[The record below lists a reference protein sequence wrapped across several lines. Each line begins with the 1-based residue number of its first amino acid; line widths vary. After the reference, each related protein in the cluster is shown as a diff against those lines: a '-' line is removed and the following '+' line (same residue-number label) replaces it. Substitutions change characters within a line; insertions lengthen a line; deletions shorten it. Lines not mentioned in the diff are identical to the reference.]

1 GKKRK
6 QRKKWKKPEKK
17 KVEIETKET
26 PAPQPTLA
34 ESQIQM
40 AAAFGQMTESNRKLM
55 EKVDREK
62 SERQILSA
70 MMSETLA
77 EMRALRSQQDTT
89 SRQTEQLQESQTA
102 IISAA
107 MENSENEDKSV
118 IPVTPMETH
127 IEIDQKPANTKRSLF
142 QKIFF

>member
-1 GKKRK
+1 M
-6 QRKKWKKPEKK
+6 PEIQ

-26 PAPQPTLA
+26 PAPQPPLA
-34 ESQIQM
+34 ESQSEM
-40 AAAFGQMTESNRKLM
+40 AAACGQRTESNRQLM
-55 EKVDREK
+55 EKVDTEK
-62 SERQILSA
+62 AERQTLSA

-89 SRQTEQLQESQTA
+89 SRQTEKLQESQKA

>member
-1 GKKRK
+1 MSEI
-6 QRKKWKKPEKK
+6 Q

-40 AAAFGQMTESNRKLM
+40 AAAFGQMTESNRQLM
-55 EKVDREK
+55 SEVQAEK
-62 SERQILSA
+62 SERQSLSA
-70 MMSETLA
+70 MMSEALA
-77 EMRALRSQQDTT
+77 EIRTLKSQTDTT

-102 IISAA
+102 IISTIADA
-107 MENSENEDKSV
+107 SENEDKSV
-118 IPVTPMETH
+118 LPVTPMETH
-127 IEIDQKPANTKRSLF
+127 IEIDQKPVNTKRSLF